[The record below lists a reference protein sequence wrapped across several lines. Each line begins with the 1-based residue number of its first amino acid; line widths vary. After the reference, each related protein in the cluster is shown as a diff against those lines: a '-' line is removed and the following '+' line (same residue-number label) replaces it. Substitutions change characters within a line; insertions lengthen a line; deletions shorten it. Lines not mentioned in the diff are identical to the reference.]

1 MTPQEAKDAVID
13 AYRRHIGL
21 RYTIENVRRFPELT
35 DFQDAKIIEIRDFF
49 LSHVYPEAGER
60 HVLES
65 AFEQLGSILKS
76 PRKLM
81 PLVGTMAVSIF
92 KLGTLIPSA
101 LAGGLRTLEA
111 YLEIRRLENHMS
123 HYALEHELD
132 ARALEDELVFAG
144 MIAAVPEKDIERFR
158 RDMNKLFESL
168 ANSRLLTTTVEIMEH
183 AMGVMESKGQV
194 YTEEEM
200 AGIHV
205 GYRLLTGGL
214 SLFLKLSPEEIHMLQ
229 KGVDTIE
236 MEWIYRI
243 RSLAGKTHAF

>member
-1 MTPQEAKDAVID
+1 MTQQEAKDAVID

-21 RYTIENVRRFPELT
+21 RYTAENVRRFPELQ
-35 DFQDAKIIEIRDFF
+35 DFPDAKVAEIRDFF
-49 LSHVYPEAGER
+49 LSHVYPEAGDR
-60 HVLES
+60 HILES

-81 PLVGTMAVSIF
+81 PLIGTMAASIF

-111 YLEIRRLENHMS
+111 YLEIRRLESHMTQ
-123 HYALEHELD
+123 YALEHQLN
-132 ARALEDELVFAG
+132 ARALENELTFAG
-144 MIAAVPEKDIERFR
+144 MIASVPEKDIERFR

-183 AMGVMESKGQV
+183 AIGVMEGKGQL
-194 YTEEEM
+194 YTPEEM

-214 SLFLKLSPEEIHMLQ
+214 GLFLQLSTEQIRMLQ

-236 MEWIYRI
+236 MEWIHRI
-243 RSLAGKTHAF
+243 RALAGKTPVA